1 MSNLDLIK
9 MSLGNLWRRKLR
21 TLLTVLGVIIG
32 TASIITTLSL
42 GFGMKEQNNKLLAQ
56 MGPVDVIRV
65 VSYPI
70 YDPETQT
77 QKDSKPLDDNAVKE
91 LEAIENV
98 QATIPTLEVDGV
110 DIASKKYSNFAQIIG
125 VDPEKYALLNPE
137 MQWGR
142 FLESS
147 DGEVAVFGGG
157 LKRSWYDRNARGG
170 RMNDMRDPDK
180 TIVDLEKDPI
190 TMNIGE
196 SYDMDTEQ
204 RKYAKTH
211 KIKVVGEFP
220 EEDWETA
227 YNVYIPMDFALKLK
241 KEIKRENDKQKAE
254 ETYGGMGYR
263 DRNSTSKYSSII
275 VKVDDIK
282 NMRAVDEKIKALG
295 YNAQSNLQA
304 TDALNKNVESTQ
316 KILGGIGAVSLL
328 VAAIGIA
335 NTMVMS
341 IYERIKEIGI
351 MKVIGANVSD
361 IKKMFLTEAAFI
373 GLFGGAMGIGVS
385 YIASSIINYLSKKG
399 NPDEMGGMMGGLP
412 MMGEGKISIIPI
424 WLVLVALLFATVVG
438 VISGYYPAQK
448 ATKLS
453 PLEAIR
459 TQ

>member
-21 TLLTVLGVIIG
+21 TLLTVLGVVIG

-42 GFGMKEQNNKLLAQ
+42 GFGMKEQNKKLLAQ

-77 QKDSKPLDDNAVKE
+77 QKDAKPLDDSAVNE

-98 QATIPTLEVDGV
+98 QATIPTLEVDVV
-110 DIASKKYSNFAQIIG
+110 DLASKKYSNFAQIIG

-190 TMNIGE
+190 TMNIGA

-204 RKYAKTH
+204 RSYAKTH

-282 NMRAVDEKIKALG
+282 NMRDVNEKVKALG

-385 YIASSIINYLSKKG
+385 YIASSIINYLAKKG

>member
-170 RMNDMRDPDK
+170 RMNNMMDPDK

>member
-42 GFGMKEQNNKLLAQ
+42 GFGMKEQNKKLLAQ

-77 QKDSKPLDDNAVKE
+77 QKDAKPLDDSAVNE

-110 DIASKKYSNFAQIIG
+110 DLASKKYSNFAQIIG

-190 TMNIGE
+190 TMNIGA

-204 RKYAKTH
+204 RSYAKTH

-282 NMRAVDEKIKALG
+282 NMRDVNEKVKALG

-385 YIASSIINYLSKKG
+385 YIASSIINYLAKKG

>member
-21 TLLTVLGVIIG
+21 TLLTVLGVVIG

-42 GFGMKEQNNKLLAQ
+42 GFGMKEQNKKLLAQ

-77 QKDSKPLDDNAVKE
+77 QKDAKPLDDSAVNE

-98 QATIPTLEVDGV
+98 QATIPTLEVDGA
-110 DIASKKYSNFAQIIG
+110 DLASKKYSNFAQIIG

-190 TMNIGE
+190 TMNIGA

-254 ETYGGMGYR
+254 GTDFGMGYR

-275 VKVDDIK
+275 VKVDNIK
-282 NMRAVDEKIKALG
+282 NMRDVNEKVKALG
-295 YNAQSNLQA
+295 YNAQSNLQE

-412 MMGEGKISIIPI
+412 MMGEGKISIIPV
-424 WLVLVALLFATVVG
+424 WLVFVALLFATVVG
-438 VISGYYPAQK
+438 IVSGYYPARK

>member
-21 TLLTVLGVIIG
+21 TLLTVLGVVIG

-42 GFGMKEQNNKLLAQ
+42 GFGMKEQNKKLLAQ

-77 QKDSKPLDDNAVKE
+77 QKDAKPLDDSAVNE

-110 DIASKKYSNFAQIIG
+110 DLASKKYSNFAQIIG

-190 TMNIGE
+190 TMNIGA

-204 RKYAKTH
+204 RSYAKTH

-263 DRNSTSKYSSII
+263 DRDSTSKYSSII

-282 NMRAVDEKIKALG
+282 NMRDVNEKVKALG

-385 YIASSIINYLSKKG
+385 YIASSIINYLAKKG

>member
-21 TLLTVLGVIIG
+21 TLLTVLGVVIG

-42 GFGMKEQNNKLLAQ
+42 GFGMKEQNKKLLAQ

-77 QKDSKPLDDNAVKE
+77 QKDAKPLDDSAVNE

-110 DIASKKYSNFAQIIG
+110 DLASKKYSNFAQIIG

-190 TMNIGE
+190 TMNIGA

-254 ETYGGMGYR
+254 GTDFGMEYR

-282 NMRAVDEKIKALG
+282 NMRDVNEKVKALG

-412 MMGEGKISIIPI
+412 MMGEGKISIIPV
-424 WLVLVALLFATVVG
+424 WLVFVALLFATVVG
-438 VISGYYPAQK
+438 IVSGYYPARK

>member
-70 YDPETQT
+70 YDPETQK
-77 QKDSKPLDDNAVKE
+77 QKDAKPLDDNAVKE

-110 DIASKKYSNFAQIIG
+110 DLASKKYSNFAQIIG

-157 LKRSWYDRNARGG
+157 LKRSWYDRNSRGG

-241 KEIKRENDKQKAE
+241 KEIKRENDKRKAE
-254 ETYGGMGYR
+254 ETYGGMDYR

-275 VKVDDIK
+275 VKVNDIK
-282 NMRAVDEKIKALG
+282 NMRDVNEKVKALG

>member
-21 TLLTVLGVIIG
+21 TLLTVLGVVIG

-42 GFGMKEQNNKLLAQ
+42 GFGMKEQNKKLLAQ

-77 QKDSKPLDDNAVKE
+77 QKDAKPLDDSAVNE

-110 DIASKKYSNFAQIIG
+110 DLASKKYSNFAQIIG

-190 TMNIGE
+190 TMNIGA

-204 RKYAKTH
+204 RSYAKTH

-282 NMRAVDEKIKALG
+282 NMRDVNEKVKALG

-385 YIASSIINYLSKKG
+385 YIASSIINYLAKKG

>member
-21 TLLTVLGVIIG
+21 TLLTVLGVVIG

-42 GFGMKEQNNKLLAQ
+42 GFGMKEQNKKLLAQ

-77 QKDSKPLDDNAVKE
+77 QKDAKPLDDSAVNE

-110 DIASKKYSNFAQIIG
+110 DLASKKYSNFAQIIG

-190 TMNIGE
+190 TMNIGA

-204 RKYAKTH
+204 RSYAKTH

-282 NMRAVDEKIKALG
+282 NMRDVNEKVKALG

-385 YIASSIINYLSKKG
+385 YIASSIINYLAKKG
-399 NPDEMGGMMGGLP
+399 SQDEMGGMMGGLP

>member
-42 GFGMKEQNNKLLAQ
+42 GFGMKEQNKKLLAQ

-70 YDPETQT
+70 YDPETQK
-77 QKDSKPLDDNAVKE
+77 QKDAKPLDDNAVNE

-98 QATIPTLEVDGV
+98 QTTIPTLEVDGV
-110 DIASKKYSNFAQIIG
+110 DLASKKYSNFAQIIG

-170 RMNDMRDPDK
+170 RMNDMNDPDK

-190 TMNIGE
+190 TMNIGA
-196 SYDMDTEQ
+196 SYDMDSEQ
-204 RKYAKTH
+204 RSYAKTH

-254 ETYGGMGYR
+254 GTDFGMVYR

-275 VKVDDIK
+275 VKVDNIK
-282 NMRAVDEKIKALG
+282 NMRDVNEKIKALG

-373 GLFGGAMGIGVS
+373 GLFGGALGIGVS

-412 MMGEGKISIIPI
+412 MMGEGKISIIPV
-424 WLVLVALLFATVVG
+424 WLIFVALLFATVVG
-438 VISGYYPAQK
+438 IVSGYYPARK

>member
-21 TLLTVLGVIIG
+21 TLLTVLGVVIG

-42 GFGMKEQNNKLLAQ
+42 GFGMKEQNKKLLAQ

-77 QKDSKPLDDNAVKE
+77 QKDAKPLDDSAVNE

-110 DIASKKYSNFAQIIG
+110 DLASKKYSNFAQIIG

-190 TMNIGE
+190 TMNIGA

-204 RKYAKTH
+204 RSYAKTH

-282 NMRAVDEKIKALG
+282 NMRDVNEKVKALG

-385 YIASSIINYLSKKG
+385 YIASSIINYLAKKG
-399 NPDEMGGMMGGLP
+399 NQDDMGGMMGGLP

>member
-21 TLLTVLGVIIG
+21 TLLTVLGVVIG

-42 GFGMKEQNNKLLAQ
+42 GFGMKEQNKKLLAQ

-70 YDPETQT
+70 YDPETQK
-77 QKDSKPLDDNAVKE
+77 QKDAKPLDDNAVNE

-110 DIASKKYSNFAQIIG
+110 DLASKKYSNFAQIIG

-170 RMNDMRDPDK
+170 RMNNMRDPDK

-204 RKYAKTH
+204 RSYAKTH

-220 EEDWETA
+220 EDDWETA

-282 NMRAVDEKIKALG
+282 NMRDVNEKVKALG

-385 YIASSIINYLSKKG
+385 YIASSIINYLAKKG
-399 NPDEMGGMMGGLP
+399 NPDEMDGMMGGLP

>member
-21 TLLTVLGVIIG
+21 TLLTVLGVVIG

-42 GFGMKEQNNKLLAQ
+42 GFGMKEQNKKLLAQ

-77 QKDSKPLDDNAVKE
+77 QKDAKPLDDSAVNE

-98 QATIPTLEVDGV
+98 QATIPTLEVEGV
-110 DIASKKYSNFAQIIG
+110 DLASKKYSNFAQIIG

-190 TMNIGE
+190 TMNIGA

-399 NPDEMGGMMGGLP
+399 NPDEMGRMMGGLP

>member
-42 GFGMKEQNNKLLAQ
+42 GFGMKEQNKKLLAQ
-56 MGPVDVIRV
+56 MGPVDVIKV

-70 YDPETQT
+70 YDPETQK
-77 QKDSKPLDDNAVKE
+77 QKDAKPLDDKA
-91 LEAIENV
+91 LEEIAKIENV
-98 QATIPTLEVDGV
+98 QVTIPTLEVDGV

-142 FLESS
+142 FLEAS

-157 LKRSWYDRNARGG
+157 LKRSWYDQKSRGG
-170 RMNDMRDPDK
+170 RMNDMNDPDK
-180 TIVDLEKDPI
+180 TLVDLEKDPI

-196 SYDMDTEQ
+196 GYDPETEQ
-204 RKYAKTH
+204 RKYSKTH
-211 KIKVVGEFP
+211 KIKVVGELP

-241 KEIKRENDKQKAE
+241 REIKRENDKQKADGMV
-254 ETYGGMGYR
+254 GGMGYR

-282 NMRAVDEKIKALG
+282 NMRAVNDKVKALG

-373 GLFGGAMGIGVS
+373 GLFGGALGIGVS
-385 YIASSIINYLSKKG
+385 YIASAIINYVSKKG
-399 NPDEMGGMMGGLP
+399 NPDDMGGMIGGLP

-424 WLVLVALLFATVVG
+424 WLILVALLFATIVG
-438 VISGYYPAQK
+438 ILSGYYPARK

>member
-21 TLLTVLGVIIG
+21 TLLTVLGVVIG

-42 GFGMKEQNNKLLAQ
+42 GFGMKEQNKKLLAQ

-77 QKDSKPLDDNAVKE
+77 QKDAKPLDDSAVNE

-110 DIASKKYSNFAQIIG
+110 DLASKKYSNFAQIIG

-190 TMNIGE
+190 TMNIGA
-196 SYDMDTEQ
+196 SYDMDSEQ
-204 RKYAKTH
+204 RSYAKTH

>member
-42 GFGMKEQNNKLLAQ
+42 GFGMKEQNKKLLAQ
-56 MGPVDVIRV
+56 MGPVDVISV

-77 QKDSKPLDDNAVKE
+77 QKDAKPLDDNAVKE

-190 TMNIGE
+190 TMNIGA

-204 RKYAKTH
+204 RSYAKTH

-263 DRNSTSKYSSII
+263 DRNSTSKYSNII

-282 NMRAVDEKIKALG
+282 NMRDVNEKVKALG

-385 YIASSIINYLSKKG
+385 YIASSIINYLAKKG

>member
-77 QKDSKPLDDNAVKE
+77 QKDSKPLDENAVKE

-110 DIASKKYSNFAQIIG
+110 DLASKKYSNFAQIIG

>member
-42 GFGMKEQNNKLLAQ
+42 GFGMKEQNKKLLAQ
-56 MGPVDVIRV
+56 MGPVDVISV

-77 QKDSKPLDDNAVKE
+77 QKDAKPLDDNAVKE
-91 LEAIENV
+91 LEEIENV

-142 FLESS
+142 FLEAS
-147 DGEVAVFGGG
+147 DGEAAVFGGG
-157 LKRSWYDRNARGG
+157 LARSWYDRNSRGG
-170 RMNDMRDPDK
+170 NFNNMRDPDK
-180 TIVDLEKDPI
+180 KLVDLEKDPI
-190 TMNIGE
+190 TMNIGA

-204 RKYAKTH
+204 RSYAKTH

-227 YNVYIPMDFALKLK
+227 YHVFIPMDFALKLK
-241 KEIKRENDKQKAE
+241 KEIKRENDNQKAE
-254 ETYGGMGYR
+254 ETYGGMGFR

-385 YIASSIINYLSKKG
+385 YIASSIINYLAKKG
-399 NPDEMGGMMGGLP
+399 NPDEMDGMMGGLP

>member
-21 TLLTVLGVIIG
+21 TLLTVLGVVIG

-42 GFGMKEQNNKLLAQ
+42 GFGMKEQNKKLLAQ

-77 QKDSKPLDDNAVKE
+77 QKDAKPLDDSAVTE

-110 DIASKKYSNFAQIIG
+110 DLASKKYSNFAQIIG

-190 TMNIGE
+190 TMNIGA

-204 RKYAKTH
+204 RSYAKTH

-282 NMRAVDEKIKALG
+282 NMRDVNEKVKALG

-385 YIASSIINYLSKKG
+385 YIASSIINYLAKKG

>member
-42 GFGMKEQNNKLLAQ
+42 GFGMKEQNKKLLAQ
-56 MGPVDVIRV
+56 MGPVDVISV

-77 QKDSKPLDDNAVKE
+77 QKDAKPLDDNAVKE

-110 DIASKKYSNFAQIIG
+110 DLASKKYSNFAQIIG

-190 TMNIGE
+190 TMNIGAI
-196 SYDMDTEQ
+196 YDMDTEQ
-204 RKYAKTH
+204 RSYAKTH

-282 NMRAVDEKIKALG
+282 NMRDVNEKVKALG

-385 YIASSIINYLSKKG
+385 YIASSIINYLAKKG

>member
-1 MSNLDLIK
+1 MSNLDLIM

-21 TLLTVLGVIIG
+21 TLLTVLGVVIG

-42 GFGMKEQNNKLLAQ
+42 GFGMKEQNKKLLAQ

-77 QKDSKPLDDNAVKE
+77 QKDAKPLDDSAVNE

-110 DIASKKYSNFAQIIG
+110 DLASKKYSNFAQIIG

-190 TMNIGE
+190 TMNIGA

-204 RKYAKTH
+204 RSYAKTH

-282 NMRAVDEKIKALG
+282 NMRDVNEKVKALG

-385 YIASSIINYLSKKG
+385 YIASSIINYLAKKG

>member
-42 GFGMKEQNNKLLAQ
+42 GFGMKEQNKKLLAQ
-56 MGPVDVIRV
+56 MGPVDVISV

-77 QKDSKPLDDNAVKE
+77 QKDAKPLDDNAVKE
-91 LEAIENV
+91 LEEIENV

-142 FLESS
+142 FLEAS
-147 DGEVAVFGGG
+147 DGEAAVFGGG
-157 LKRSWYDRNARGG
+157 LARSWYDRNSRGG

-190 TMNIGE
+190 TMNIGA

-254 ETYGGMGYR
+254 ETYGGMGFR

-385 YIASSIINYLSKKG
+385 YIASSIINYLAKKG
-399 NPDEMGGMMGGLP
+399 NPDEMDGMMGGLP

>member
-1 MSNLDLIK
+1 
-9 MSLGNLWRRKLR
+9 
-21 TLLTVLGVIIG
+21 
-32 TASIITTLSL
+32 
-42 GFGMKEQNNKLLAQ
+42 
-56 MGPVDVIRV
+56 
-65 VSYPI
+65 
-70 YDPETQT
+70 
-77 QKDSKPLDDNAVKE
+77 
-91 LEAIENV
+91 
-98 QATIPTLEVDGV
+98 
-110 DIASKKYSNFAQIIG
+110 
-125 VDPEKYALLNPE
+125 
-137 MQWGR
+137 
-142 FLESS
+142 
-147 DGEVAVFGGG
+147 
-157 LKRSWYDRNARGG
+157 
-170 RMNDMRDPDK
+170 MRDPDK

-190 TMNIGE
+190 TMNIGA

-204 RKYAKTH
+204 RSYAKTH

-282 NMRAVDEKIKALG
+282 NMRDVNEKVKALG

-385 YIASSIINYLSKKG
+385 YIASSIINYLAKKG

>member
-21 TLLTVLGVIIG
+21 TLLTVLGVVIG

-42 GFGMKEQNNKLLAQ
+42 GFGMKEQNKKLLAQ

-77 QKDSKPLDDNAVKE
+77 QKDAKPLDDSAVNE

-110 DIASKKYSNFAQIIG
+110 DLASKKYSNFAQIIG

-190 TMNIGE
+190 TMNIGA
-196 SYDMDTEQ
+196 SYDMDSEQ
-204 RKYAKTH
+204 RSYAKTH

-282 NMRAVDEKIKALG
+282 NMRDVNEKVKALG

-412 MMGEGKISIIPI
+412 MMGEGKISIIPV
-424 WLVLVALLFATVVG
+424 WLVFVALLFATVVG
-438 VISGYYPAQK
+438 IVSGYYPARK

>member
-204 RKYAKTH
+204 SSYAKTH

>member
-42 GFGMKEQNNKLLAQ
+42 GFGMKEQNKKLLAQ
-56 MGPVDVIRV
+56 MGPVDVISV

-77 QKDSKPLDDNAVKE
+77 QKDAKPLDDNAVKE
-91 LEAIENV
+91 LEEIENV

-142 FLESS
+142 FLEAS
-147 DGEVAVFGGG
+147 DGEAAVFGGG
-157 LKRSWYDRNARGG
+157 LARSWYDRNSRGG
-170 RMNDMRDPDK
+170 NFNNMRDPDK
-180 TIVDLEKDPI
+180 KLVDLEKDPI
-190 TMNIGE
+190 TMNIGA

-204 RKYAKTH
+204 RSYAKTH

-227 YNVYIPMDFALKLK
+227 YHVFIPMDFALKLK

-282 NMRAVDEKIKALG
+282 NMRDVNEKVKALG

-385 YIASSIINYLSKKG
+385 YIASSIINYLAKKG
-399 NPDEMGGMMGGLP
+399 NQDDMGGMMGGLP

>member
-1 MSNLDLIK
+1 MSNLDLIM

-21 TLLTVLGVIIG
+21 TLLTVLGVVIG

-42 GFGMKEQNNKLLAQ
+42 GFGMKEQNKKLLAQ

-77 QKDSKPLDDNAVKE
+77 QKDAKPLDDSAVNE

-110 DIASKKYSNFAQIIG
+110 DLASKKYSNFAQIIG

-142 FLESS
+142 FLEAS
-147 DGEVAVFGGG
+147 DGEAAVFGGG
-157 LKRSWYDRNARGG
+157 LSRSWYDINARGG
-170 RMNDMRDPDK
+170 RMNNMNDPDK
-180 TIVDLEKDPI
+180 KIVDLEKDPI
-190 TMNIGE
+190 TMNIGA

-227 YNVYIPMDFALKLK
+227 YYVFIPMDFALKLK

-385 YIASSIINYLSKKG
+385 YIASSIINYLAKKG

-412 MMGEGKISIIPI
+412 MMGEGKISIIPV
-424 WLVLVALLFATVVG
+424 WLVFVALLFATVVG
-438 VISGYYPAQK
+438 IVSGYYPARK

>member
-21 TLLTVLGVIIG
+21 TLLTVLGVVIG

-42 GFGMKEQNNKLLAQ
+42 GFGMKEQNKKLLAQ
-56 MGPVDVIRV
+56 MGPVDVISV

-77 QKDSKPLDDNAVKE
+77 QKDAKPLDDNAVKE

-147 DGEVAVFGGG
+147 DGEAAVFGGG
-157 LKRSWYDRNARGG
+157 LSRSWYDRNSRGG
-170 RMNDMRDPDK
+170 RMNNMNDPDK
-180 TIVDLEKDPI
+180 KIVDLEKDPI
-190 TMNIGE
+190 TMNIGA

-227 YNVYIPMDFALKLK
+227 YYVFIPMDFALKLK

-385 YIASSIINYLSKKG
+385 YIASSIINYLAKKG
-399 NPDEMGGMMGGLP
+399 SQDEMGGMMGGLP

>member
-21 TLLTVLGVIIG
+21 TLLTVLGVVIG

-56 MGPVDVIRV
+56 MGPVDVISV

-77 QKDSKPLDDNAVKE
+77 QKDAKPLDDNAVKE

-147 DGEVAVFGGG
+147 DGEAAVFGGG

-170 RMNDMRDPDK
+170 RMNNMNDPDK
-180 TIVDLEKDPI
+180 KIVDLEKDPI
-190 TMNIGE
+190 TMNIGA

-227 YNVYIPMDFALKLK
+227 YHVFIPMDFALKLK

-385 YIASSIINYLSKKG
+385 YIASSIINYLAKKG
-399 NPDEMGGMMGGLP
+399 SQDEMGGMMGGLP

-424 WLVLVALLFATVVG
+424 WLILVALLFATVVG

>member
-1 MSNLDLIK
+1 

-70 YDPETQT
+70 YDPETQK
-77 QKDSKPLDDNAVKE
+77 QKDAKPLDDNAVKE

-110 DIASKKYSNFAQIIG
+110 DLASKKYSNFAQIIG

-157 LKRSWYDRNARGG
+157 LKRSWYDRNSRGG

-241 KEIKRENDKQKAE
+241 KEIKRENDKRKAE
-254 ETYGGMGYR
+254 ETYGGMDYR

-275 VKVDDIK
+275 VKVNDIK
-282 NMRAVDEKIKALG
+282 NMRDVNEKVKALG

>member
-70 YDPETQT
+70 YDPETQK
-77 QKDSKPLDDNAVKE
+77 QKDAKPLDDNAVKE

-157 LKRSWYDRNARGG
+157 LKRSWYDINARGG

-190 TMNIGE
+190 TMNIGA

-204 RKYAKTH
+204 RSYAKTH

-282 NMRAVDEKIKALG
+282 NMRDVNEKVKALG
-295 YNAQSNLQA
+295 YNAQSNLKE

>member
-21 TLLTVLGVIIG
+21 TLLTVLGVVIG

-42 GFGMKEQNNKLLAQ
+42 GFGMKEQNKKLLAQ

-77 QKDSKPLDDNAVKE
+77 QKDAKPLDNSAVNE

-110 DIASKKYSNFAQIIG
+110 DLASKKYSNFAQIIG

-142 FLESS
+142 FLEAS
-147 DGEVAVFGGG
+147 DGEAAVFGGG
-157 LKRSWYDRNARGG
+157 LSRSWYDINARGG
-170 RMNDMRDPDK
+170 RMNNMNDPDK
-180 TIVDLEKDPI
+180 KIVDLEKDPI
-190 TMNIGE
+190 TMNIGA

-227 YNVYIPMDFALKLK
+227 YYVFIPMDFALKLK

-385 YIASSIINYLSKKG
+385 YIASSIINYLAKKG
-399 NPDEMGGMMGGLP
+399 SQDEMGGMMGGLP

>member
-21 TLLTVLGVIIG
+21 TLLTVLGVVIG

-42 GFGMKEQNNKLLAQ
+42 GFGMKEQNKKLLAQ

-77 QKDSKPLDDNAVKE
+77 QKDAKPLDDSAVNE

-110 DIASKKYSNFAQIIG
+110 DLASKKYSNFAQIIG

-190 TMNIGE
+190 TMNIGA
-196 SYDMDTEQ
+196 SYDMDSEQ
-204 RKYAKTH
+204 RSYAKTH

-282 NMRAVDEKIKALG
+282 NMRDVNEKVKALG

-385 YIASSIINYLSKKG
+385 YIASSIINYLAKKG

>member
-196 SYDMDTEQ
+196 NYDMDTEQ